1 MSNDVS
7 DSELYYNRRS
17 EDALRRDFPADAAII
32 DALYRW
38 QMQIWN
44 YGNGQIPIL
53 RVMNCAHRVAAHM
66 LSGLYPYDDRNGY
79 DYRIFRDMDNDRF
92 LMSIVIVVLVAM
104 LRCIEDSDRA
114 RTCINII
121 TDDRPE
127 DFYERLSL
135 FNDYVNTSCKMR
147 CREKDLLQDATEL
160 VERIAQ
166 LEAQQQQDKST
177 IQTLQKK
184 IDMME
189 NETKHIAYN
198 VEQMTINMSGGTLVQ
213 HADLVQASGEV
224 VIEKTAGGSNQ
235 PSAGASDAFFCR
247 ITDEAR
253 RNDKAKAVEEE
264 LRCACISA
272 PKLIKA
278 IRTNEA
284 LGYLST
290 NHLSSIELYN
300 LLHEHFNLPF
310 KSHNFAKYRSKR
322 E

>member
-1 MSNDVS
+1 MLPIILMAVVFTMA
-7 DSELYYNRRS
+7 LVICAGIIAYLIYRNR
-17 EDALRRDFPADAAII
+17 
-32 DALYRW
+32 
-38 QMQIWN
+38 Q
-44 YGNGQIPIL
+44 
-53 RVMNCAHRVAAHM
+53 
-66 LSGLYPYDDRNGY
+66 
-79 DYRIFRDMDNDRF
+79 
-92 LMSIVIVVLVAM
+92 
-104 LRCIEDSDRA
+104 
-114 RTCINII
+114 
-121 TDDRPE
+121 
-127 DFYERLSL
+127 
-135 FNDYVNTSCKMR
+135 
-147 CREKDLLQDATEL
+147 
-160 VERIAQ
+160 
-166 LEAQQQQDKST
+166 
-177 IQTLQKK
+177 LQKT
-184 IDMME
+184 IESME
-189 NETKHIAYN
+189 NETKHIGYN

-224 VIEKTAGGSNQ
+224 VVEKHSEVSNQ
-235 PSAGASDAFFCR
+235 CSEGASDAFFCR

-290 NHLSSIELYN
+290 KHLSSIELYN

>member
-1 MSNDVS
+1 MHTLILTILV
-7 DSELYYNRRS
+7 
-17 EDALRRDFPADAAII
+17 ALVALLISVAII
-32 DALYRW
+32 AY
-38 QMQIWN
+38 
-44 YGNGQIPIL
+44 
-53 RVMNCAHRVAAHM
+53 
-66 LSGLYPYDDRNGY
+66 
-79 DYRIFRDMDNDRF
+79 
-92 LMSIVIVVLVAM
+92 LVYKNNK
-104 LRCIEDSDRA
+104 LQ
-114 RTCINII
+114 NII
-121 TDDRPE
+121 RTME
-127 DFYERLSL
+127 E
-135 FNDYVNTSCKMR
+135 
-147 CREKDLLQDATEL
+147 EKRVTN
-160 VERIAQ
+160 IG
-166 LEAQQQQDKST
+166 
-177 IQTLQKK
+177 
-184 IDMME
+184 
-189 NETKHIAYN
+189 YN

-224 VIEKTAGGSNQ
+224 VVEKEAYPQQCSTDDHW
-235 PSAGASDAFFCR
+235 ASDRAKLFTRKGKGNSEQDFFCR

-290 NHLSSIELYN
+290 KHLSSIELYN

>member
-1 MSNDVS
+1 MHTLILTILV
-7 DSELYYNRRS
+7 
-17 EDALRRDFPADAAII
+17 ALVALLISVAII
-32 DALYRW
+32 AY
-38 QMQIWN
+38 
-44 YGNGQIPIL
+44 
-53 RVMNCAHRVAAHM
+53 
-66 LSGLYPYDDRNGY
+66 
-79 DYRIFRDMDNDRF
+79 
-92 LMSIVIVVLVAM
+92 LVYKNNK
-104 LRCIEDSDRA
+104 LQ
-114 RTCINII
+114 NII
-121 TDDRPE
+121 RTME
-127 DFYERLSL
+127 E
-135 FNDYVNTSCKMR
+135 
-147 CREKDLLQDATEL
+147 EKRVTN
-160 VERIAQ
+160 IG
-166 LEAQQQQDKST
+166 
-177 IQTLQKK
+177 
-184 IDMME
+184 
-189 NETKHIAYN
+189 YN

-224 VIEKTAGGSNQ
+224 VVGASEHSDLSSRVSNQ

-290 NHLSSIELYN
+290 KHLSSIELYN